1 MGVRNDIWSE
11 LGSRF
16 GERGGGTPLTRNSLE
31 NPPGYKATLAYR
43 TKSLP
48 LAQSD
53 EQKMAI
59 QLISIVQFSVKLI
72 QFNYLFS

>member
-16 GERGGGTPLTRNSLE
+16 GERGGTPLTRNSLE
-31 NPPGYKATLAYR
+31 NPTGYYATLACR

-48 LAQSD
+48 LAQND

>member
-1 MGVRNDIWSE
+1 MRNDIWSE
-11 LGSRF
+11 MGSGF
-16 GERGGGTPLTRNSLE
+16 GERGGTPLTRNSLE

-48 LAQSD
+48 LVQNGD
-53 EQKMAI
+53 QKMAI

-72 QFNYLFS
+72 QFNYFFS

>member
-1 MGVRNDIWSE
+1 MT
-11 LGSRF
+11 F
-16 GERGGGTPLTRNSLE
+16 GLKFQHLENGGGGTPLTRNSLE

-48 LAQSD
+48 LAQNGD
-53 EQKMAI
+53 QKMAI

-72 QFNYLFS
+72 QFNYFFS

>member
-1 MGVRNDIWSE
+1 MRNDICSE
-11 LGSRF
+11 IGSGF
-16 GERGGGTPLTRNSLE
+16 GELGGTPLTRNSQE

-48 LAQSD
+48 LVQNGD
-53 EQKMAI
+53 QKMAI

-72 QFNYLFS
+72 QFNYFFS